1 MLEITTEK
9 HVSLRIDHTEDH
21 EKIETICH
29 ALASPERLKILQYI
43 LNRSVNLSSIAED
56 LDLPISSVS
65 RHIDVLSNAGLIVIS
80 YQPGLKGHIKYC
92 AQAILDCKI
101 SMNVDKKTSRKN
113 NAFVVEMPIGMY
125 SDFKV
130 RGSCGLV
137 SKSAPLGQLD
147 DPQLFYSPL
156 RAETECLWFNSG
168 YVSYRFPLPSQKQI
182 EKNMIRFSMEVCSD
196 TIYYNNKWPSDIT
209 VKINGIEILTF
220 TSPGNFGGRRGKYTP
235 DYWPITSSQFGL
247 LKTISVHNDGVYLD
261 NAFVHGNV
269 VFDDLHIFDNDSIS
283 LEIGVKEDAEHKG
296 GLSLFGKNF
305 GDFNQAI
312 IMVVS

>member
-1 MLEITTEK
+1 MSDITSEK
-9 HVSLRIDHTEDH
+9 HISLRVDQLKDH
-21 EKIETICH
+21 EKIKQIAH
-29 ALASPERLKILQYI
+29 ALDSPERLQILQYV
-43 LNRSVNLSSIAED
+43 LNRSVNLSAIAED
-56 LDLPISSVS
+56 LKLPISSVS
-65 RHIDVLSNAGLIVIS
+65 RHIDVLSNAGLIVIN

-101 SMNVDKKTSRKN
+101 SMNADKKPKN
-113 NAFVVEMPIGMY
+113 KPNSFVVEMPIGLY
-125 SDFKV
+125 SDFKIQ
-130 RGSCGLV
+130 GSCGLV
-137 SKSAPLGQLD
+137 GKNAPLGQFD
-147 DPQLFYSPL
+147 DPQLFFSPL
-156 RAETECLWFNSG
+156 RSEAECLWFNSG

-182 EKNMIRFSMEVCSD
+182 EKSMIRFSMEVCSD

-209 VKINGIEILTF
+209 IKINGLEILTF

-247 LKTISVHNDGVYLD
+247 LKTISVHSDGVYLD
-261 NAFVHGNV
+261 NAFAHGNV
-269 VFDDLHIFDNDSIS
+269 VFDDLHIFDNDSIC

-312 IMVVS
+312 VMVIS